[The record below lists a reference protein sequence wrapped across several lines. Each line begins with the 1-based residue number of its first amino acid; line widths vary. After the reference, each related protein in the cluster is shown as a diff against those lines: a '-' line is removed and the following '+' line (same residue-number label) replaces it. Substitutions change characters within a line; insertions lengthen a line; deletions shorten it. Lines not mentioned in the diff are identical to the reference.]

1 MRAIL
6 LLACLLPSVL
16 SPSLRATEQ
25 PPASE
30 KEISH
35 YQNIF
40 YYPAEEQEQAEN
52 IMKQLLDRKSSRAVW
67 LPIGLSSTTASTE
80 KEKQQAREAINHGVI
95 ELPCVILC
103 YEGKPYAR
111 LYGEDINPET
121 IALSESR
128 AKTAP
133 ALEPSFDTR
142 LAASLYQLHS
152 VGIERMDRA
161 KTQKWVRECRALADS
176 EECSTEQQQFLRLQ
190 YLYPLLL
197 HEFTL
202 MYEGG
207 HNMKT
212 EAKFLEAISELEM
225 ARDLAPSTRL
235 GRTAYALREELRTAR
250 LKAKI
255 YD

>member
-1 MRAIL
+1 MRTTL

-16 SPSLRATEQ
+16 SSSLRATEKQ
-25 PPASE
+25 QTEE

-40 YYPAEEQEQAEN
+40 YYPAEEKEQAEK
-52 IMKQLLDRKSSRAVW
+52 IMKQLLDRKSSRALW
-67 LPIGLSSTTASTE
+67 IPIGLSSTAADTE
-80 KEKQQAREAINHGVI
+80 KEKQQTRDAIERGVI

-111 LYGEDINPET
+111 LYGKDISPET

-128 AKTAP
+128 AKTAL
-133 ALEPSFDTR
+133 ALEPSFDSR
-142 LAASLYQLHS
+142 LAANLYRLHS
-152 VGIERMDRA
+152 IGMGELNISQ
-161 KTQKWVRECRALADS
+161 TQKWVRECRALAES
-176 EECSTEQQQFLRLQ
+176 EECSTEQQQFLRLK

-197 HEFTL
+197 HEYAL
-202 MYEGG
+202 MYEGS
-207 HNMKT
+207 HNMAT
-212 EAKFLEAISELEM
+212 EAKFLEAIAELEL
-225 ARDLAPSTRL
+225 ARDLAPSSHL
-235 GRTAYALREELRTAR
+235 GRTAYSIREELRRAR

>member
-1 MRAIL
+1 MRTL
-6 LLACLLPSVL
+6 PLLACLLSTVL
-16 SPSLRATEQ
+16 SPALRASEQ
-25 PPASE
+25 QPAEE

-40 YYPAEEQEQAEN
+40 YYPAEEEEQAKK
-52 IMKQLLDRKSSRAVW
+52 IMSTLLDRKSSRAIW
-67 LPIGLSSTTASTE
+67 LPIGLSSMAASTE
-80 KEKQQAREAINHGVI
+80 KEKQQAREAIAHGVI

-111 LYGEDINPET
+111 LYGEDINPVT

-128 AKTAP
+128 AETAP
-133 ALEPSFDTR
+133 KLEPSFDTR

-152 VGIERMDRA
+152 VGIERMDLL
-161 KTQKWVRECRALADS
+161 KTQRWVRECRALADS

-207 HNMKT
+207 HNMET

-235 GRTAYALREELRTAR
+235 GRTAYSLREELRTAR